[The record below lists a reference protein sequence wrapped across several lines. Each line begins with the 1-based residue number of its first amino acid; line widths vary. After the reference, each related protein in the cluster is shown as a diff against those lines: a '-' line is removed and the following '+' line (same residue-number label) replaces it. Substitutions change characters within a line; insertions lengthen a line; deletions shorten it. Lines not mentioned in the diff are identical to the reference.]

1 MIRILKDDFQVLFD
15 KHPLLDDRV
24 WMVVT
29 VGGPDAYSNPVNLI
43 DIVTPNSF
51 GDRQTRIKTTINE
64 DIIQHLVISGV

>member
-15 KHPLLDDRV
+15 QHPLLDDRV

-29 VGGPDAYSNPVNLI
+29 GEGPDAYSNPAN
-43 DIVTPNSF
+43 
-51 GDRQTRIKTTINE
+51 QTRIKTTINE